1 VQKLQ
6 YSKLFTKV
14 KIDLILFLVF
24 NTTFSKHFSYIMAM
38 INLVVEEAGVLGE
51 NHRPWTSNWQTLL
64 LAIASRVHPFLLFTK
79 LGTNPSRIGNRLVRV
94 VR

>member
-38 INLVVEEAGVLGE
+38 INLVVEEAGVDS
-51 NHRPWTSNWQTLL
+51 WIT
-64 LAIASRVHPFLLFTK
+64 
-79 LGTNPSRIGNRLVRV
+79 
-94 VR
+94 